1 MNSNSEQPESQ
12 TGGIEF
18 SDFDELTAYL
28 DGELDET
35 QTQAVENRLG
45 SDSKYLAEMQSLQK
59 TWDLLDTLPV
69 QSPGGSFTKTTMELI
84 VGDAVSTARNRRKRT
99 VFLGRV
105 AVIALLPI
113 VFFAT
118 AYGVAR
124 RLQSDPDRRLI
135 ENLSAIENY
144 SKYEVVDCDIDF
156 LESIRSIDFFQKPT
170 VIVENGNEIEV
181 AYEDD
186 STGSIPMDYIQRAEY
201 VRALDVEKKISLK
214 GKFEAF
220 EEKPEADRQ
229 RLAEFDLE
237 LQARENRQQLRSAL
251 TGFYEWF
258 KELGLSERS
267 GLQDLS
273 HDERLVEIRSIR
285 HRQAQNELGKKS
297 LVNLPS
303 KEDVP
308 FLMGWCESIFQLKEG
323 QLRDRFRIVLESS
336 MRQKKI
342 GSIPPSSVFL
352 KKSRVENL
360 NLIIG
365 FLLREDRQFVEDLI
379 FEGEALFGL
388 YDILSLN
395 ARKQL
400 DSRSEAEQRSRILDW
415 VDAVNQSQQGT
426 STEDLKKFE
435 MQLGS
440 KVRDR
445 LQKMSSEKYRE
456 TLEWMYEESRKSQ
469 ISSQSWWEQQIEK
482 TLDPNQFP
490 SK

>member
-1 MNSNSEQPESQ
+1 MSSKPEQPESQ
-12 TGGIEF
+12 SGGIDF

-35 QTQAVENRLG
+35 QTQEVENRLG
-45 SDSKYLAEMQSLQK
+45 RDSKYLAEMQSLQK

-69 QSPGGSFTKTTMELI
+69 QEPGGSFTKTTMEMI
-84 VGDAVSTARNRRKRT
+84 VGDAVSIAKNRRKRT
-99 VFLGRV
+99 AFLGRV
-105 AVIALLPI
+105 AIISLLPI

-124 RLQSDPDRRLI
+124 RLQTDSDRRLI
-135 ENLSAIENY
+135 ENLSVIENHN
-144 SKYEVVDCDIDF
+144 KYEAINCSLEF
-156 LESIRSIDFFQKPT
+156 LESIRGVDFFQKPT

-186 STGSIPMDYIQRAEY
+186 SAGSIPMEYGQRAAY
-201 VRALDVEKKISLK
+201 VKSLDIEKKISLK
-214 GKFEAF
+214 GKFEDF
-220 EEKPEADRQ
+220 DKKTEAERE
-229 RLAEFDLE
+229 RFSEFDLK
-237 LQARENRQQLRSAL
+237 LQAQGNRQQLLSTL
-251 TGFYEWF
+251 TGFYDWF
-258 KELGLSERS
+258 KELELSERS
-267 GLQDLS
+267 DLQDLPW
-273 HDERLVEIRSIR
+273 DKRLAKIRSIR
-285 HRQAQNELGKKS
+285 NRQAQNELGKKS
-297 LVNLPS
+297 LVNLPP

-308 FLMGWCESIFQLKEG
+308 FLIGWCESIFQLKER
-323 QLRDRFRIVLESS
+323 QLRDRFPIVLEQY

-342 GSIPPSSVFL
+342 ASIPPSSVFL
-352 KKSRVENL
+352 EKSRVESL
-360 NLIIG
+360 NSIIG
-365 FLLREDRQFVEDLI
+365 FLLRADRQFVEDLI

-400 DSRSEAEQRSRILDW
+400 ASLTEAQQRSRILDW

-435 MQLGS
+435 KQLGT

-482 TLDPNQFP
+482 ILDQN
-490 SK
+490 

>member
-1 MNSNSEQPESQ
+1 MSSKPEQPESQ
-12 TGGIEF
+12 SGGIDF

-35 QTQAVENRLG
+35 QTQEVENRLG
-45 SDSKYLAEMQSLQK
+45 RDSKYLAEMQSLQK

-69 QSPGGSFTKTTMELI
+69 QEPGGSFTKTTMEMI
-84 VGDAVSTARNRRKRT
+84 VGDAVSIAKNRRKRT
-99 VFLGRV
+99 AFLGR
-105 AVIALLPI
+105 IAIISLLPI

-124 RLQSDPDRRLI
+124 RLQTDSDRRLI
-135 ENLSAIENY
+135 ENLSVIENHN
-144 SKYEVVDCDIDF
+144 KYDSINCSLEF
-156 LESIRSIDFFQKPT
+156 LESIRGVDFFQKPT

-186 STGSIPMDYIQRAEY
+186 SAGSIPVEYDQRAAY
-201 VRALDVEKKISLK
+201 VKSLDIEKKISLK
-214 GKFEAF
+214 GKFEDF
-220 EEKPEADRQ
+220 EKKTEAERE
-229 RLAEFDLE
+229 RFSEFDLK
-237 LQARENRQQLRSAL
+237 LQAQGNRQQLLSTL
-251 TGFYEWF
+251 TGFYDWF
-258 KELGLSERS
+258 KELELSERS
-267 GLQDLS
+267 DLQDLPW
-273 HDERLVEIRSIR
+273 DKRLAEIRSIR
-285 HRQAQNELGKKS
+285 NRQAQNELGKKS
-297 LVNLPS
+297 LVNLPP

-308 FLMGWCESIFQLKEG
+308 FLIGWCESIFQLKER
-323 QLRDRFRIVLESS
+323 QLRDRFPIVLEQY

-342 GSIPPSSVFL
+342 ASIPPSSVFL
-352 KKSRVENL
+352 EKSRVENL
-360 NLIIG
+360 NSIIG
-365 FLLREDRQFVEDLI
+365 FLLRADRQFVEDLI

-400 DSRSEAEQRSRILDW
+400 ASLTEAQQRSRILDW

-435 MQLGS
+435 KQLGT

-482 TLDPNQFP
+482 ILDQN
-490 SK
+490 

>member
-1 MNSNSEQPESQ
+1 MNSNSKQPESQ
-12 TGGIEF
+12 SSGINF

-28 DGELDET
+28 DGELNEAE
-35 QTQAVENRLG
+35 TQAVEDRLG
-45 SDSKYLAEMQSLQK
+45 RDSKYLAEMQSLQK
-59 TWDLLDTLPV
+59 TWDLIDTLSV
-69 QSPGGSFTKTTMELI
+69 QSPDGSFTKTTMELI
-84 VGDAVSTARNRRKRT
+84 VGDAVSTAKNRRKRT

-105 AVIALLPI
+105 AVVALLPV

-118 AYGVAR
+118 AYGVVR

-135 ENLSAIENY
+135 ENLSVIENY
-144 SKYEVVDCDIDF
+144 NKYEVVECNIEF

-170 VIVENGNEIEV
+170 MILESGNEIEV
-181 AYEDD
+181 AFEADLP
-186 STGSIPMDYIQRAEY
+186 GSIPIDFTQRADY
-201 VRALDVEKKISLK
+201 VRSLDVEKKITLK

-220 EEKPEADRQ
+220 QEKPESDRLQ
-229 RLAEFDLE
+229 FAKFDLE
-237 LQARENRQQLRSAL
+237 LQERKNCQQLQSTLA
-251 TGFYEWF
+251 GFYTWL
-258 KELGLSERS
+258 KELES
-267 GLQDLS
+267 GEIARLQDLPQN
-273 HDERLVEIRSIR
+273 ERLVEIRSIR

-308 FLMGWCESIFQLKEG
+308 FLIGWCESVFKLKER
-323 QLRDRFRIVLESS
+323 QLRDRFPVVLERS

-342 GSIPPSSVFL
+342 GSIPPASVL
-352 KKSRVENL
+352 LEKSRVENL
-360 NLIIG
+360 NSIIG

-379 FEGEALFGL
+379 FEGDAIFGL

-400 DSRSEAEQRSRILDW
+400 DSRSGSEQRSHILDW

-426 STEDLKKFE
+426 STEDLKRFE

-440 KVRDR
+440 QVRDR

-469 ISSQSWWEQQIEK
+469 ISSQSWWERQIEK
-482 TLDPNQFP
+482 TLDPN
-490 SK
+490 